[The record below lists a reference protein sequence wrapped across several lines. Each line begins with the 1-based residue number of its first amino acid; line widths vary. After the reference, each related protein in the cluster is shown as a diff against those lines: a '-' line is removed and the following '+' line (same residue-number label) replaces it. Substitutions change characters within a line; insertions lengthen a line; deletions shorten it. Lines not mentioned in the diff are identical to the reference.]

1 MDMDIDIDIEM
12 DIDLYICINR
22 EDFLSHVIYIGFTYV
37 KISGEIYIY
46 ITIKIPPRLQCAIL
60 RSLQQGLRGLLT

>member
-1 MDMDIDIDIEM
+1 M

-46 ITIKIPPRLQCAIL
+46 YH
-60 RSLQQGLRGLLT
+60 